1 MSRHSTHPCKHFS
14 KIERIN
20 FTIPVF
26 ARAQLH
32 PLAIWTKTTP
42 KPALLS
48 RRGGKKAMRPR
59 ESGSPIPLAR
69 CQNTPKKKTTVVA
82 PGDASARAGN
92 NENKPHRTAT
102 GKKGVSVS
110 VCERGGGAIIN
121 GLEWCSTRGWKGGGG
136 RKNKGH
142 SNTFWMRGDAVFE
155 AAAVFGPRARA
166 LRPCAGRWR
175 RLATQPPAH

>member
-69 CQNTPKKKTTVVA
+69 CQNTPKKKTTVCA
-82 PGDASARAGN
+82 PGDASARA
-92 NENKPHRTAT
+92 PAT
-102 GKKGVSVS
+102 MKTSRIALRQGRKES
-110 VCERGGGAIIN
+110 VCQCASGGGAIIN

-155 AAAVFGPRARA
+155 AAAVYGPRARA